1 MSARFLF
8 PLPALL
14 LLASCVNDRAVGPV
28 QYDSQTVDAQG
39 AQTVHVA
46 LHMGAGD
53 LRATDGAVPLMR
65 ADFAYNIA
73 AWKPQVRYTKSGD
86 RGNLTIEQPS
96 GGHTIG
102 NAHYNW
108 DLQFSNKIPIE
119 MEVHFGAGRARLDLG
134 SLDLRGVEV
143 HMGVGE
149 ADLDLRGALKHSYN
163 VTVNGGVGQATLR
176 VPSDAGIWAEAHGG
190 IGSIQVRGLRQ
201 VGDHWESESYPSA
214 SNRMH
219 IEVHGG
225 IGEIRI
231 AAD

>member
-1 MSARFLF
+1 MSARYLI

-14 LLASCVNDRAVGPV
+14 LLASCVTDRTAGPM

-39 AQTVHVA
+39 AASVHVA

-53 LRATDGAVPLMR
+53 LRATDGATQLMR
-65 ADFAYNIA
+65 ADFAYNVPG
-73 AWKPQVRYTKSGD
+73 WKPRVRYTKSGD
-86 RGNLTIEQPS
+86 RGTLIVEQPS
-96 GGHTIG
+96 GEHSMG
-102 NAHYNW
+102 NTRYTW
-108 DLQFSNKIPIE
+108 DLQFNNKIPIE
-119 MEVHFGAGRARLDLG
+119 MEVHFGAGKARLDLG

-149 ADLDLRGALKHSYN
+149 ADLDLRGQLRHSYN
-163 VTVNGGVGQATLR
+163 VTVNGGIGQATLH

-201 VGDHWESESYPSA
+201 VGDHYESESYA
-214 SNRMH
+214 TAANRMH
-219 IEVHGG
+219 IEAHGG

-231 AAD
+231 IAD